1 MAWRVLQRLD
11 YFDIPFICSLSR
23 SMRHMRRDCIG
34 WVDEEVSKDARLH
47 KEFRGSSPEDDSYGT
62 GALHYS
68 SEVSS

>member
-1 MAWRVLQRLD
+1 
-11 YFDIPFICSLSR
+11 
-23 SMRHMRRDCIG
+23 MRHMRRDCIG